1 MGASSSFSICPTS
14 PLPRVDDD
22 DDPTAEA
29 SVTTTIVLFSAILPA
44 ISPKY
49 DTSSR
54 DKHPG
59 LVGVAFRGAGEG
71 GCRCHRHHHPSLRG
85 GQQRPCLLVRLR
97 LRTTARTTAAV
108 TDGTTAS
115 GHCGRRCKVAND
127 DADGETGRKP
137 QQQWQRQ
144 WRRWQ
149 WQSRHL
155 ALSVLHLLRTNTKKY
170 QLLSQS
176 HPRLVKMCF
185 LANDV

>member
-1 MGASSSFSICPTS
+1 MIPPSLQVMLSSSSLPS
-14 PLPRVDDD
+14 PSPPSSATPDMPSCRGRRSGSVLFFFHMPDIAVSARE
-22 DDPTAEA
+22 DPTTK
-29 SVTTTIVLFSAILPA
+29 SSLTMMIVLFSAILPT

-49 DTSSR
+49 DISSR
-54 DKHPG
+54 NKHPG

-115 GHCGRRCKVAND
+115 GHCGRRCKLAND

-137 QQQWQRQ
+137 QQQRQRQ

-149 WQSRHL
+149 WQ
-155 ALSVLHLLRTNTKKY
+155 
-170 QLLSQS
+170 
-176 HPRLVKMCF
+176 
-185 LANDV
+185 